1 MAELA
6 ASLVVGP
13 LVSLVKEKA
22 SNYLLDK
29 YKVMEGM
36 EKQHEVLKRK
46 LPAILD
52 VIADAEKQASSHR
65 EGVKEWLGGL
75 KTVAYQAID
84 IFDEFEY
91 EALRRQAKK
100 NGHITKLGKAG
111 VKLFPTHNRVIFR
124 IRMASKL
131 QRVVDAIKD
140 LVHHMNEFGF
150 NSHQHQQAP
159 ALKEGRE
166 TDSNIVDPKNIVSRS
181 RHEERKKIVEILV
194 NDQATNGDLKVL
206 PIVGMGGLGKTTL
219 AQLIYNDPQVKDHF
233 QLLKWVC
240 VSDDFNLSNLA
251 NKICNASEGSL
262 EEALKKLQEQLKGKR
277 YLLVL
282 DDVWDEESFLDNWEK
297 FKTCLEQGGVGS
309 AVLTTTRNTEIAQ
322 LMGTIGISHERKYL
336 DVGTLG
342 KEFIQEIIET
352 RAFSLHKRDDELVNL
367 VGPIADRCAGSPLA
381 AKALGSILRKKTT
394 TEEWEDVLQRSN
406 ICTVETGI
414 LPILKLS
421 YDELPTDMKPCFT
434 FCALYPKDYQI
445 DVDNLIQLW
454 MANGFIVSEQN
465 KVPIETV
472 GKRIVNEMVSRSLFE
487 YVEQD
492 PTRFG
497 YSSTT
502 FLKIHD
508 LMHDVAVSATEDECI
523 YITAKM
529 IESGELLPSATRHV
543 HFETWEG
550 QLFANIDILS
560 IRTLLVVPEGY
571 YRDERHS
578 SKYSSLRALALPASY
593 YKYLPMKPKH
603 LHHLRYLDIS
613 KSRVEAL
620 PDDISILYNLQTLKL
635 SGCKE
640 LSMLPK
646 QMKYMTALCHLY
658 TDGCTKLQCMPPE
671 LGRLTSLRTLTCFVV
686 SSDSDCSSLGELKNL
701 NIGGS
706 LELKQLENVTE
717 ARNAR
722 QANLGNKKELRQ
734 LSLRW
739 TSGKEEEQQCNEV
752 LEVLEVHDRLLAL
765 EIEGYQGTNFPL
777 WMGVL
782 RNMVELRLSWCCKS
796 EQLPPLCQLPAL
808 QLLHLEGLTKLQFL
822 CSSCTSSTFGKLKD
836 LKLVGLHNFDRF
848 YDQVVQEELVAFPQ
862 LEKLYIQGSRKLT
875 ALPEAGVLRKWY
887 DGGEYTMVRSAFPGL
902 KSLVLKSLRSF
913 ERWEPLLFPLLET
926 VRIDSCNKLTTLPRA
941 PKLRELCLSM
951 RYEETQQMSLGATRY
966 MTSLSNLE
974 LERIEVD
981 GKDKWDYISS
991 VTNMHLDSCSLFFQS
1006 HALALW
1012 ACFRQLQD
1020 LVISW
1025 SNDLIYWPENE
1036 FQNLVSLRRL
1046 KIGHCES
1053 LVGYAPD
1060 QATLERSQLLPCLES
1075 LRISFC
1081 DSLVEVFNP
1090 TPALKKM
1097 DVEYCKNLKT
1107 ISFKQQDKT
1116 SLNAGR
1122 PSTDVIMASTA
1133 VQEDLSPSGRS
1144 NFLPSSLETLRIE
1157 ECDGLL
1163 EVLNLPSSLKEIDIR
1178 GCSQL
1183 QILSGEL
1190 DALKKLTVCRCP
1202 ELRSLESCMIEIPA
1216 LEQLTLVVCKN
1227 LTSLPSG
1234 TGEYSS
1240 LRDLSVNNCP
1250 GIKSLVSDLR
1260 ERYGI
1265 PVNPL
1270 DVIFEG
1276 ILNPLDAINAIFE
1289 GTH

>member
-36 EKQHEVLKRK
+36 EKQHELLKRK

-52 VIADAEKQASSHR
+52 VIADAEKQASHR
-65 EGVKEWLGGL
+65 KGVKVWLGVL

-100 NGHITKLGKAG
+100 NGHITKLGMAG

-140 LVHHMNEFGF
+140 LVDEMNDFGF
-150 NSHQHQQAP
+150 NKLQRQAP

-240 VSDDFNLSNLA
+240 VSDDFNLRNLA

-262 EEALKKLQEQLKGKR
+262 EEALKELQEQLKGKR

-282 DDVWDEESFLDNWEK
+282 DDVWDEESFLDKWER
-297 FKTCLEQGGVGS
+297 FKACLEQGGVGS
-309 AVLTTTRNTEIAQ
+309 AILTTTRNTEIAQ
-322 LMGTIGISHERKYL
+322 LMGTVGISHERKYL

-352 RAFSLHKRDDELVNL
+352 RAFSLHKRDELVNL
-367 VGPIADRCAGSPLA
+367 VGSIAERCAGSPLA
-381 AKALGSILRKKTT
+381 AKALGSILRNKTT
-394 TEEWEDVLQRSN
+394 TEEWEDVLQRSS

-421 YDELPTDMKPCFT
+421 YDELPTDMKPCFA

-492 PTRFG
+492 PTRF
-497 YSSTT
+497 
-502 FLKIHD
+502 
-508 LMHDVAVSATEDECI
+508 E
-523 YITAKM
+523 
-529 IESGELLPSATRHV
+529 
-543 HFETWEG
+543 
-550 QLFANIDILS
+550 
-560 IRTLLVVPEGY
+560 
-571 YRDERHS
+571 
-578 SKYSSLRALALPASY
+578 
-593 YKYLPMKPKH
+593 
-603 LHHLRYLDIS
+603 
-613 KSRVEAL
+613 
-620 PDDISILYNLQTLKL
+620 
-635 SGCKE
+635 
-640 LSMLPK
+640 
-646 QMKYMTALCHLY
+646 
-658 TDGCTKLQCMPPE
+658 KLQCMPPE

-717 ARNAR
+717 ARNAK

-739 TSGKEEEQQCNEV
+739 TRGKEEEQQCNEV

-765 EIEGYQGTNFPL
+765 EIHAYQGTNFPL

-782 RNMVELRLSWCCKS
+782 RNMVELRLYGCSKS

-808 QLLHLEGLTKLQFL
+808 QLLHLVGLTKLQFL

-836 LKLVGLHNFDRF
+836 LKLVFLGNFDRF

-862 LEKLYIQGSRKLT
+862 LEKLYIKGCGKLT

-902 KSLVLKSLRSF
+902 KSLILISLRSF
-913 ERWEPLLFPLLET
+913 ENGNMHY
-926 VRIDSCNKLTTLPRA
+926 S
-941 PKLRELCLSM
+941 LCL
-951 RYEETQQMSLGATRY
+951 R
-966 MTSLSNLE
+966 
-974 LERIEVD
+974 
-981 GKDKWDYISS
+981 
-991 VTNMHLDSCSLFFQS
+991 
-1006 HALALW
+1006 
-1012 ACFRQLQD
+1012 
-1020 LVISW
+1020 
-1025 SNDLIYWPENE
+1025 
-1036 FQNLVSLRRL
+1036 
-1046 KIGHCES
+1046 
-1053 LVGYAPD
+1053 
-1060 QATLERSQLLPCLES
+1060 
-1075 LRISFC
+1075 
-1081 DSLVEVFNP
+1081 
-1090 TPALKKM
+1090 
-1097 DVEYCKNLKT
+1097 
-1107 ISFKQQDKT
+1107 
-1116 SLNAGR
+1116 
-1122 PSTDVIMASTA
+1122 
-1133 VQEDLSPSGRS
+1133 
-1144 NFLPSSLETLRIE
+1144 
-1157 ECDGLL
+1157 
-1163 EVLNLPSSLKEIDIR
+1163 
-1178 GCSQL
+1178 
-1183 QILSGEL
+1183 
-1190 DALKKLTVCRCP
+1190 
-1202 ELRSLESCMIEIPA
+1202 
-1216 LEQLTLVVCKN
+1216 
-1227 LTSLPSG
+1227 
-1234 TGEYSS
+1234 
-1240 LRDLSVNNCP
+1240 LSVFVVAT
-1250 GIKSLVSDLR
+1250 S
-1260 ERYGI
+1260 
-1265 PVNPL
+1265 
-1270 DVIFEG
+1270 
-1276 ILNPLDAINAIFE
+1276 
-1289 GTH
+1289 

>member
-1 MAELA
+1 MAGLA
-6 ASLVVGP
+6 VSLVVGP

-65 EGVKEWLGGL
+65 GGVKEWLGEL

-131 QRVVDAIKD
+131 QRVVDTINV
-140 LVHHMNEFGF
+140 LVHHMNDFGF
-150 NSHQHQQAP
+150 NTPQHQQAP

-194 NDQATNGDLKVL
+194 NDQATNGDLKVI

-240 VSDDFNLSNLA
+240 VSDDFNLRDLA
-251 NKICNASEGSL
+251 NKICNASKDSL
-262 EEALKKLQEQLKGKR
+262 EKALKELQEQLKGKR

-282 DDVWDEESFLDNWEK
+282 DDVWDEESFLDKWEK
-297 FKTCLEQGGVGS
+297 FKACLEQGGVGS

-342 KEFIQEIIET
+342 NEFIQEIIET

-367 VGPIADRCAGSPLA
+367 VGPIAERCAGSPLA
-381 AKALGSILRKKTT
+381 AKALGSILRKKAT
-394 TEEWEDVLQRSN
+394 TEEWEDVLQRSS

-421 YDELPTDMKPCFT
+421 YDELPTDMKPCFA

-454 MANGFIVSEQN
+454 MANGFIISEQN

-508 LMHDVAVSATEDECI
+508 LMHDVAVSATHDECI
-523 YITAKM
+523 YITDEM
-529 IESGELLPSATRHV
+529 NESGELLPSATRHI
-543 HFETWEG
+543 HFERRSI
-550 QLFANIDILS
+550 ANIDILS
-560 IRTLLVVPEGY
+560 RSIRKMSIPIRTMFVERS
-571 YRDERHS
+571 RDVLHS
-578 SKYSSLRALALPASY
+578 SKYSSLRALALPTSR
-593 YKYLPMKPKH
+593 YLPIKPKH

-613 KSRVEAL
+613 WSIVKAL

-635 SGCKE
+635 SGCKY

-658 TDGCTKLQCMPPE
+658 TDGCRNLQCMPPE

-739 TSGKEEEQQCNEV
+739 TSRKEEEQQCNEV
-752 LEVLEVHDRLLAL
+752 LEVLQVHDRLLAL
-765 EIEGYQGTNFPL
+765 EIEAYQGTNFPL
-777 WMGVL
+777 WMGAL
-782 RNMVELRLSWCCKS
+782 RNMVELRLSWCRKS

-808 QLLHLEGLTKLQFL
+808 QLLHLEGLTQLQFL

-836 LKLVGLHNFDRF
+836 LKLVDLDNFDRF
-848 YDQVVQEELVAFPQ
+848 YDQAVEEELVAFPQ
-862 LEKLYIQGSRKLT
+862 LEKLHIERCEKLT

-902 KSLVLKSLRSF
+902 KSLMLKDLRSF
-913 ERWEPLLFPLLET
+913 ERWEAAIEIEVEHALFPLLET

-941 PKLRELCLSM
+941 PKLRELFLYMSDG
-951 RYEETQQMSLGATRY
+951 ENQQRSLGATRY

-974 LERIEVD
+974 LKGIEVD

-991 VTNMHLDSCSLFFQS
+991 VTNMHLYCCSLFFQS

-1020 LVISW
+1020 LVIYR

-1046 KIGHCES
+1046 EIWHCKS

-1060 QATLERSQLLPCLES
+1060 QATLELPLPCLES
-1075 LRISFC
+1075 LRIIAC
-1081 DSLVEVFNP
+1081 HSLVEVFNP

-1097 DVEYCKNLKT
+1097 DVGSCENLKT

-1122 PSTDVIMASTA
+1122 PSTDVIIASTA

-1144 NFLPSSLETLRIE
+1144 NFLPSSLETLRINN
-1157 ECDGLL
+1157 CDGLL
-1163 EVLNLPSSLKEIDIR
+1163 EVLNLPSSLKEIYIG

-1190 DALKKLTVCRCP
+1190 DAL
-1202 ELRSLESCMIEIPA
+1202 S
-1216 LEQLTLVVCKN
+1216 
-1227 LTSLPSG
+1227 
-1234 TGEYSS
+1234 Y
-1240 LRDLSVNNCP
+1240 LSVDDCP

-1265 PVNPL
+1265 
-1270 DVIFEG
+1270 
-1276 ILNPLDAINAIFE
+1276 FE

>member
-36 EKQHEVLKRK
+36 EKQHELLKRK

-52 VIADAEKQASSHR
+52 VIADAEKQASHR
-65 EGVKEWLGGL
+65 KGVKVWLGVL

-100 NGHITKLGKAG
+100 NGHITKLGMAG

-140 LVHHMNEFGF
+140 LVDEMNDFGF
-150 NSHQHQQAP
+150 NKLQRQAP

-240 VSDDFNLSNLA
+240 VSDDFNLRNLA

-262 EEALKKLQEQLKGKR
+262 EEALKELQEQLKGKR

-282 DDVWDEESFLDNWEK
+282 DDVWDEESFLDKWER
-297 FKTCLEQGGVGS
+297 FKACLEQGGVGS
-309 AVLTTTRNTEIAQ
+309 AILTTTRNTEIAQ
-322 LMGTIGISHERKYL
+322 LMGTVGISHERKYL

-352 RAFSLHKRDDELVNL
+352 RAFSLHKRDELVNL
-367 VGPIADRCAGSPLA
+367 VGSIAERCAGSPLA
-381 AKALGSILRKKTT
+381 AKALGSILRNKTT
-394 TEEWEDVLQRSN
+394 TEEWEDVLQRSS

-421 YDELPTDMKPCFT
+421 YDELPTDMKPCFA

-492 PTRFG
+492 PTR
-497 YSSTT
+497 
-502 FLKIHD
+502 
-508 LMHDVAVSATEDECI
+508 
-523 YITAKM
+523 
-529 IESGELLPSATRHV
+529 
-543 HFETWEG
+543 
-550 QLFANIDILS
+550 
-560 IRTLLVVPEGY
+560 
-571 YRDERHS
+571 
-578 SKYSSLRALALPASY
+578 
-593 YKYLPMKPKH
+593 
-603 LHHLRYLDIS
+603 
-613 KSRVEAL
+613 
-620 PDDISILYNLQTLKL
+620 
-635 SGCKE
+635 
-640 LSMLPK
+640 
-646 QMKYMTALCHLY
+646 
-658 TDGCTKLQCMPPE
+658 KLQCMPPE

-717 ARNAR
+717 ARNAK

-739 TSGKEEEQQCNEV
+739 TRGKEEEQQCNEV

-765 EIEGYQGTNFPL
+765 EIHAYQGTNFPL

-782 RNMVELRLSWCCKS
+782 RNMVELRLYGCSKS

-808 QLLHLEGLTKLQFL
+808 QLLHLVGLTKLQFL

-836 LKLVGLHNFDRF
+836 LKLVFLGNFDRF

-862 LEKLYIQGSRKLT
+862 LEKLYIKGCGKLT

-902 KSLVLKSLRSF
+902 KSLILISLRSF
-913 ERWEPLLFPLLET
+913 ENGNMHY
-926 VRIDSCNKLTTLPRA
+926 S
-941 PKLRELCLSM
+941 LCL
-951 RYEETQQMSLGATRY
+951 R
-966 MTSLSNLE
+966 
-974 LERIEVD
+974 
-981 GKDKWDYISS
+981 
-991 VTNMHLDSCSLFFQS
+991 
-1006 HALALW
+1006 
-1012 ACFRQLQD
+1012 
-1020 LVISW
+1020 
-1025 SNDLIYWPENE
+1025 
-1036 FQNLVSLRRL
+1036 
-1046 KIGHCES
+1046 
-1053 LVGYAPD
+1053 
-1060 QATLERSQLLPCLES
+1060 
-1075 LRISFC
+1075 
-1081 DSLVEVFNP
+1081 
-1090 TPALKKM
+1090 
-1097 DVEYCKNLKT
+1097 
-1107 ISFKQQDKT
+1107 
-1116 SLNAGR
+1116 
-1122 PSTDVIMASTA
+1122 
-1133 VQEDLSPSGRS
+1133 
-1144 NFLPSSLETLRIE
+1144 
-1157 ECDGLL
+1157 
-1163 EVLNLPSSLKEIDIR
+1163 
-1178 GCSQL
+1178 
-1183 QILSGEL
+1183 
-1190 DALKKLTVCRCP
+1190 
-1202 ELRSLESCMIEIPA
+1202 
-1216 LEQLTLVVCKN
+1216 
-1227 LTSLPSG
+1227 
-1234 TGEYSS
+1234 
-1240 LRDLSVNNCP
+1240 LSVFVVAT
-1250 GIKSLVSDLR
+1250 S
-1260 ERYGI
+1260 
-1265 PVNPL
+1265 
-1270 DVIFEG
+1270 
-1276 ILNPLDAINAIFE
+1276 
-1289 GTH
+1289 

>member
-1 MAELA
+1 MAGLA
-6 ASLVVGP
+6 VSLVVGP

-65 EGVKEWLGGL
+65 GGVKEWLGEL

-131 QRVVDAIKD
+131 QRVVDTINV
-140 LVHHMNEFGF
+140 LVHHMNDFGF
-150 NSHQHQQAP
+150 NTPQHQQAP

-194 NDQATNGDLKVL
+194 NDQATNGDLKVI

-240 VSDDFNLSNLA
+240 VSDDFNLRDLA
-251 NKICNASEGSL
+251 NKICNASKDSL
-262 EEALKKLQEQLKGKR
+262 EKALKELQEQLKGKR

-282 DDVWDEESFLDNWEK
+282 DDVWDEESFLDKWEK
-297 FKTCLEQGGVGS
+297 FKACLEQGGVGS

-342 KEFIQEIIET
+342 NEFIQEIIET

-367 VGPIADRCAGSPLA
+367 VGPIAERCAGSPLA
-381 AKALGSILRKKTT
+381 AKALGSILRKKAT
-394 TEEWEDVLQRSN
+394 TEEWEDVLQRSS

-421 YDELPTDMKPCFT
+421 YDELPTDMKPCFA

-454 MANGFIVSEQN
+454 MANGFIISEQN

-497 YSSTT
+497 
-502 FLKIHD
+502 
-508 LMHDVAVSATEDECI
+508 
-523 YITAKM
+523 
-529 IESGELLPSATRHV
+529 
-543 HFETWEG
+543 
-550 QLFANIDILS
+550 N
-560 IRTLLVVPEGY
+560 
-571 YRDERHS
+571 
-578 SKYSSLRALALPASY
+578 
-593 YKYLPMKPKH
+593 
-603 LHHLRYLDIS
+603 
-613 KSRVEAL
+613 
-620 PDDISILYNLQTLKL
+620 
-635 SGCKE
+635 
-640 LSMLPK
+640 
-646 QMKYMTALCHLY
+646 
-658 TDGCTKLQCMPPE
+658 LQCMPPE

-739 TSGKEEEQQCNEV
+739 TSRKEEEQQCNEV
-752 LEVLEVHDRLLAL
+752 LEVLQVHDRLLAL
-765 EIEGYQGTNFPL
+765 EIEAYQGTNFPL
-777 WMGVL
+777 WMGAL
-782 RNMVELRLSWCCKS
+782 RNMVELRLSWCRKS

-808 QLLHLEGLTKLQFL
+808 QLLHLEGLTQLQFL

-836 LKLVGLHNFDRF
+836 LKLVDLDNFDRF
-848 YDQVVQEELVAFPQ
+848 YDQAVEEELVAFPQ
-862 LEKLYIQGSRKLT
+862 LEKLHIERCEKLT

-902 KSLVLKSLRSF
+902 KSLMLKDLRSF
-913 ERWEPLLFPLLET
+913 ERWEAAIEIEVEHALFPLLET

-941 PKLRELCLSM
+941 PKLRELFLYMSDG
-951 RYEETQQMSLGATRY
+951 ENQQRSLGATRY

-974 LERIEVD
+974 LKGIEVD

-991 VTNMHLDSCSLFFQS
+991 VTNMHLYCCSLFFQS

-1020 LVISW
+1020 LVIYR

-1046 KIGHCES
+1046 EIWHCKS

-1060 QATLERSQLLPCLES
+1060 QATLELPLPCLES
-1075 LRISFC
+1075 LRIIAC
-1081 DSLVEVFNP
+1081 HSLVEVFNP

-1097 DVEYCKNLKT
+1097 DVGSCENLKT

-1122 PSTDVIMASTA
+1122 PSTDVIIASTA

-1144 NFLPSSLETLRIE
+1144 NFLPSSLETLRINN
-1157 ECDGLL
+1157 CDGLL
-1163 EVLNLPSSLKEIDIR
+1163 EVLNLPSSLKEIYIG

-1190 DALKKLTVCRCP
+1190 DAL
-1202 ELRSLESCMIEIPA
+1202 S
-1216 LEQLTLVVCKN
+1216 
-1227 LTSLPSG
+1227 
-1234 TGEYSS
+1234 Y
-1240 LRDLSVNNCP
+1240 LSVDDCP

-1265 PVNPL
+1265 
-1270 DVIFEG
+1270 FEG
-1276 ILNPLDAINAIFE
+1276 RSPSLL
-1289 GTH
+1289 GRLCS

>member
-1 MAELA
+1 IPDL
-6 ASLVVGP
+6 LLGQKLGP
-13 LVSLVKEKA
+13 LPYES
-22 SNYLLDK
+22 
-29 YKVMEGM
+29 
-36 EKQHEVLKRK
+36 
-46 LPAILD
+46 
-52 VIADAEKQASSHR
+52 
-65 EGVKEWLGGL
+65 
-75 KTVAYQAID
+75 AID

-131 QRVVDAIKD
+131 QRVVDTIKV
-140 LVHHMNEFGF
+140 LVDEMNVFGF
-150 NSHQHQQAP
+150 NRPQHQQAP

-240 VSDDFNLSNLA
+240 VSDDFNLRNVA

-262 EEALKKLQEQLKGKR
+262 EEALKELQEQLKGKR

-421 YDELPTDMKPCFT
+421 YDELPTDMKPCFA
-434 FCALYPKDYQI
+434 FCALYPKDYPI

-492 PTRFG
+492 PTKFG

-523 YITAKM
+523 YVTREM
-529 IESGELLPSATRHV
+529 DESGKLLPSATRHI

-550 QLFANIDILS
+550 QLYANIDILS
-560 IRTLLVVPEGY
+560 IRTLLVDVLHYSP
-571 YRDERHS
+571 
-578 SKYSSLRALALPASY
+578 KYSSLRALALPASY

-613 KSRVEAL
+613 WSRVEAL

-640 LSMLPK
+640 LTMLPK

-739 TSGKEEEQQCNEV
+739 TRRKGEEQQCNEV

-765 EIEGYQGTNFPL
+765 EIEAYQGTKFPL

-782 RNMVELRLSWCCKS
+782 RNMVELRLSGCRKS

-808 QLLHLEGLTKLQFL
+808 QLLHLEGLTQLQFL

-836 LKLVGLHNFDRF
+836 LKLVDLDNFDRF

-862 LEKLYIQGSRKLT
+862 LEKLHIEGCGELT

-902 KSLVLKSLRSF
+902 KSLILEDLPSF
-913 ERWEPLLFPLLET
+913 ERWEAAIEIEVEHALFPLLET
-926 VRIDSCNKLTTLPRA
+926 VRIRRCKKLTTLPI
-941 PKLRELCLSM
+941 
-951 RYEETQQMSLGATRY
+951 Y
-966 MTSLSNLE
+966 
-974 LERIEVD
+974 D
-981 GKDKWDYISS
+981 
-991 VTNMHLDSCSLFFQS
+991 LFFQS

-1012 ACFRQLQD
+1012 ACFRHLQD
-1020 LVISW
+1020 LDISW

-1036 FQNLVSLRRL
+1036 FQHLVSLRRL
-1046 KIGHCES
+1046 KIELCDS

-1075 LRISFC
+1075 LRISGC
-1081 DSLVEVFNP
+1081 HSLVEIFNP

-1097 DVEYCKNLKT
+1097 DVGYCKNLKT

-1133 VQEDLSPSGRS
+1133 VQ
-1144 NFLPSSLETLRIE
+1144 NFIPSSLETLKID
-1157 ECDGLL
+1157 ECHGLL
-1163 EVLNLPSSLKEIDIR
+1163 EVLNLPSSLKEIEIA

-1190 DALKKLTVCRCP
+1190 DALKKLRVGRCP

-1216 LEQLTLVVCKN
+1216 LEELFLSSCEN

-1250 GIKSLVSDLR
+1250 
-1260 ERYGI
+1260 
-1265 PVNPL
+1265 
-1270 DVIFEG
+1270 
-1276 ILNPLDAINAIFE
+1276 
-1289 GTH
+1289 

>member
-1 MAELA
+1 MAGLA
-6 ASLVVGP
+6 VSLVVGP

-52 VIADAEKQASSHR
+52 VIADAEKQASHQK
-65 EGVKEWLGGL
+65 GVKVWLGRL

-131 QRVVDAIKD
+131 QRVVGAIKV
-140 LVHHMNEFGF
+140 LVDQMNDFGF
-150 NSHQHQQAP
+150 NRLQHQQAP

-240 VSDDFNLSNLA
+240 VSDDFNLCNLA

-262 EEALKKLQEQLKGKR
+262 EKALKELQEQLKGKR

-282 DDVWDEESFLDNWEK
+282 DDVWDEESFLDKWEK
-297 FKTCLEQGGVGS
+297 FKACLEQGGVGS

-322 LMGTIGISHERKYL
+322 LMGTVGISHERKYL
-336 DVGTLG
+336 DVGNLG

-367 VGPIADRCAGSPLA
+367 VGPIAERCAGSPLA

-421 YDELPTDMKPCFT
+421 YDELPTDMKPCFA

-454 MANGFIVSEQN
+454 MANGFIVFEQN

-487 YVEQD
+487 HVEQD
-492 PTRFG
+492 PTKFG

-508 LMHDVAVSATEDECI
+508 LMHDVAVSATEDEYI
-523 YITAKM
+523 YVTDEM
-529 IESGELLPSATRHV
+529 DESGKLLPSATRHI

-560 IRTLLVVPEGY
+560 IRTLLVVPGRY
-571 YRDERHS
+571 YRDELHS

-593 YKYLPMKPKH
+593 YKYLPMKPKN

-613 KSRVEAL
+613 KSTIKAL

-635 SGCKE
+635 SGCEE

-739 TSGKEEEQQCNEV
+739 TSGKGEEQQCNEV

-765 EIEGYQGTNFPL
+765 EIEAYQGTNFPL
-777 WMGVL
+777 WMGAL
-782 RNMVELRLSWCCKS
+782 RNMVELRLSDCSKS

-808 QLLHLEGLTKLQFL
+808 QLLHLEGLTQLQFL

-836 LKLVGLHNFDRF
+836 LKLDYLPNFDRF

-862 LEKLYIQGSRKLT
+862 LEKLHIEGCRELT

-887 DGGEYTMVRSAFPGL
+887 DGGEYTMVRSAFPEL
-902 KSLVLKSLRSF
+902 KSLVLIDLWSF
-913 ERWEPLLFPLLET
+913 ERWEAAIEIEVEHALFPLLET
-926 VRIDSCNKLTTLPRA
+926 VRIYRCDKLTTLPRA

-951 RYEETQQMSLGATRY
+951 NYYKNQQRSLGATRY
-966 MTSLSNLE
+966 MTSLSNLK
-974 LERIEVD
+974 LERVEVD

-1020 LVISW
+1020 LVIRRA
-1025 SNDLIYWPENE
+1025 NDLIYWPENE

-1046 KIGHCES
+1046 YIGDCES

-1075 LRISFC
+1075 LSISFC

-1090 TPALKKM
+1090 TPALKEM

-1116 SLNAGR
+1116 SLNAGH

-1133 VQEDLSPSGRS
+1133 VQDLSPSAGRS
-1144 NFLPSSLETLRIE
+1144 NFLPSSLETLTID

-1163 EVLNLPSSLKEIDIR
+1163 EVLNLPSSLKEIYIS

-1190 DALKKLTVCRCP
+1190 DALSYLSDDCP
-1202 ELRSLESCMIEIPA
+1202 A
-1216 LEQLTLVVCKN
+1216 
-1227 LTSLPSG
+1227 
-1234 TGEYSS
+1234 
-1240 LRDLSVNNCP
+1240 
-1250 GIKSLVSDLR
+1250 IKDLR

-1265 PVNPL
+1265 H
-1270 DVIFEG
+1270 F
-1276 ILNPLDAINAIFE
+1276 
-1289 GTH
+1289 